1 MEITATAKNIRLS
14 PKKVRLLVAQI
25 KKMDPQ
31 QALSVLDFTSKSA
44 SRPLKKVIASAIA
57 NAKNNFGLAE
67 QTLKFKSIFVE
78 KGPVLKRFRPVAR
91 GRAHSILK
99 RTSRISV
106 VLEGEPKIVKEAKE
120 TKGASHGPKS

>member
-1 MEITATAKNIRLS
+1 MKNCSKRSQPRNRPVKRQQSRLG
-14 PKKVRLLVAQI
+14 
-25 KKMDPQ
+25 
-31 QALSVLDFTSKSA
+31 QALSILDFTSKSA

-106 VLEGEPKIVKEAKE
+106 VLEGEPKIAKEAKE
-120 TKGASHGPKS
+120 T